1 MAHEKER
8 EKDKRKQMNINPVNA
23 PWCQDFGAAPGQP
36 VNFTGVPAGG
46 SISQAG
52 AIWPFCKA
60 DGTPLPT
67 PWNFSSNIQII
78 ICSNMTPGAIVP
90 FNANPCAIQ
99 APKNVTIN

>member
-1 MAHEKER
+1 MSKENK
-8 EKDKRKQMNINPVNA
+8 EKRKAGDINPVNA
-23 PWCQDFGAAPGQP
+23 PWCSDFTAAPGQP
-36 VNFTGVPAGG
+36 VNFTGVPAGAC
-46 SISQAG
+46 ISQSG

-67 PWNFSSNIQII
+67 PWCFVSNIQII

-90 FNANPCAIQ
+90 FTPTPCAIA